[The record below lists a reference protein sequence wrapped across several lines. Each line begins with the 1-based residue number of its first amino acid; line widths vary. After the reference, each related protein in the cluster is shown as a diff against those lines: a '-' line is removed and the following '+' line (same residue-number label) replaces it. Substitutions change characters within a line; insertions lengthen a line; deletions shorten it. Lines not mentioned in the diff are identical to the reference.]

1 MNTNIEFLGSE
12 PIENVITCM
21 KYKMDKTIFFG
32 YTETIDKMKKQTER
46 FLKKYCLVKEV
57 VFIPVSQK
65 NLQSVIQS
73 IREVVE
79 KERIEGNNVFFDIT
93 GGESLILVAF
103 GMLSEE
109 LMMPMHMFDVK
120 KDKIIEL
127 NSCGD
132 KSISIDVES
141 HKLELDIDKFI
152 EMQGGIINYQMHKNI
167 KEINTAE
174 WEQKMQRMWEVS
186 RKYDLYWNTFSGFLR
201 KVFRPDESLKV
212 YVRTEEV
219 IDALEN
225 GNNKLFSADKI
236 DKILD
241 ELRDIGVIHSLVH
254 RDGTYSFSYES
265 MIARDMLW
273 DSGSILELH
282 TFLDE
287 SKTADDCK
295 VGVHIDWDGE
305 IHEFP
310 GRDVVNEIDILVL
323 KGNIPTFISCK
334 NGKMES
340 NQALHALYELDM
352 VATRFGGKYAKKKLV
367 ITKFMPA
374 IYRTRAQE
382 MSIEVNFE
390 GY

>member
-1 MNTNIEFLGSE
+1 MNTNVEFLGSE

-32 YTETIDKMKKQTER
+32 YTETIEKMKKQTDR
-46 FLKKYCLVKEV
+46 FLKKYCAVKETMFV
-57 VFIPVSQK
+57 PVSRK
-65 NLQSVIQS
+65 NLQSVIE
-73 IREVVE
+73 IMREVVE
-79 KERIEGNNVFFDIT
+79 KEQAEGNNVFCDIT

-127 NSCGD
+127 NLCGE
-132 KSISIDVES
+132 KSISKNVSS
-141 HKLELDIDKFI
+141 HKIDLDIDKFI
-152 EMQGGIINYQMHKNI
+152 EMQGGIINYQMHKNV
-167 KEINTAE
+167 KEITSAI
-174 WEQKMQRMWEVS
+174 WEQKIEKLWQIS
-186 RKYDLYWNTFSGFLR
+186 KKYDLYWNSFSGFLR
-201 KVFRPDESLKV
+201 KVFRPDENLKV
-212 YVRTEEV
+212 HVRAEEV
-219 IDALEN
+219 VNILQNDN
-225 GNNKLFSADKI
+225 IRLFYIDKI
-236 DKILD
+236 DEILD

-254 RDGTYSFSYES
+254 KDGIYTFFYES
-265 MIARDMLW
+265 ITARDVLW

-282 TFLDE
+282 TFLGE

-310 GRDVVNEIDILVL
+310 GQDVVNEVDILSL
-323 KGNIPTFISCK
+323 QGNIPTFISCK

-367 ITKFMPA
+367 ITKFMPE
-374 IYRTRAQE
+374 IYRARAEE
-382 MSIEVNFE
+382 MGIEVVSK
-390 GY
+390 